1 MMAGGARSVLVT
13 GAADGIGLGI
23 ATRFAEA
30 GDHVALLDYDA
41 ARLEAVVERLRTA
54 GREVVGHVTDV
65 RDSESVQ
72 SAVDL
77 SVSRF
82 GRLDVCV
89 SNAGV
94 YPNRPVVEM
103 DEEEWD
109 RVLDTNLK
117 GTFLICRA
125 AARQMLAQGGPYPW
139 TSSRGKIVTLASGA
153 HRSARIGAAHYCASK
168 AGLVLFSQAL
178 ALELA
183 EHGINV
189 NIVSPGFTDVGD
201 RPGVSAEYRAVIEKG
216 IPWGRVGGPD
226 DLARAAFFLCSENAE
241 YMTGA
246 LVPVDGGAS
255 AGRFFL
261 PRSQQ

>member
-1 MMAGGARSVLVT
+1 MAVGARSVLVT

-23 ATRFAEA
+23 ATRFARA
-30 GDHVALLDYDA
+30 GDRVALLDYDA
-41 ARLEAVVERLRTA
+41 DRLAAAVERLGVE
-54 GREVVGHVTDV
+54 GREVFGQTTDV
-65 RDSESVQ
+65 RDGESVQ
-72 SAVDL
+72 SAVDWT
-77 SVSRF
+77 VGRF
-82 GRLDVCV
+82 GRLDVVV

-103 DEEEWD
+103 DEDEWD

-117 GTFLICRA
+117 GTFLVCRA

-139 TSSRGKIVTLASGA
+139 TTSRGKIVTLASGA

-189 NIVSPGFTDVGD
+189 NILSPGFTNVGD
-201 RPGVSAEYRAVIEKG
+201 RPGVSADYRATITKG
-216 IPWGRVGGPD
+216 IPWGRVGEPD
-226 DLARAAFFLCSENAE
+226 DLARVAFFLCSEEAE

-246 LVPVDGGAS
+246 LVPVDGGSS
-255 AGRFFL
+255 ARRFFL

>member
-23 ATRFAEA
+23 ATRFARA
-30 GDHVALLDYDA
+30 GDRVALLDYDGP
-41 ARLEAVVERLRTA
+41 RLEAAVAALAGE
-54 GREVVGHVTDV
+54 GREVFGQATDV

-72 SAVDL
+72 SAVDWT
-77 SVSRF
+77 VSRF
-82 GRLDVCV
+82 GRLDVAV

-103 DEEEWD
+103 EEDEWD

-117 GTFLICRA
+117 GTFLFTRA
-125 AARQMLAQGGPYPW
+125 VARQMLAQGGPYPW
-139 TSSRGKIVTLASGA
+139 TNSRGKIVTLASGA

-178 ALELA
+178 AMELA

-189 NIVSPGFTDVGD
+189 NILSPGFTDVGD
-201 RPGVSAEYRAVIEKG
+201 RPGVSAEYRATITKG

-226 DLARAAFFLCSENAE
+226 DLARAAFFLCSEEAE

-246 LVPVDGGAS
+246 LMPVDGGS
-255 AGRFFL
+255 SSGRFFL

>member
-1 MMAGGARSVLVT
+1 MAGGARSVLVT
-13 GAADGIGLGI
+13 GAADGIGRAI
-23 ATRFAEA
+23 ATQFARA
-30 GDHVALLDYDA
+30 GDRVALLDYDA
-41 ARLEAVVERLRTA
+41 DRLAAVVEQLSAEGRTVFGQA
-54 GREVVGHVTDV
+54 TDV
-65 RDSESVQ
+65 RDAESIQ
-72 SAVDL
+72 SALDWT
-77 SVSRF
+77 VSRF
-82 GRLDVCV
+82 GQLDVCI

-103 DEEEWD
+103 DEDEWD

-117 GTFLICRA
+117 GTFLVTRA
-125 AARQMLAQGGPYPW
+125 AARQMLAQDGPYPW
-139 TSSRGKIVTLASGA
+139 TNSRGKIVTLASGA

-189 NIVSPGFTDVGD
+189 NILSPGFTDVGD
-201 RPGVSAEYRAVIEKG
+201 RPGVSAEYRATISKA
-216 IPWGRVGGPD
+216 IPWGRVGEPD
-226 DLARAAFFLCSENAE
+226 DLARGAFFLCSEEAE

-246 LVPVDGGAS
+246 ILPIDGGSS
-255 AGRFFL
+255 AGRYFL

>member
-1 MMAGGARSVLVT
+1 MVNSGRSVLVT

-23 ATRFAEA
+23 ATRFAQA
-30 GDHVALLDYDA
+30 GDRVALLDYDE
-41 ARLEAVVERLRTA
+41 ARLETAVDGLLARGLQVF
-54 GREVVGHVTDV
+54 GQVTDV

-72 SAVDL
+72 SAIDWT
-77 SVSRF
+77 VSRF
-82 GRLDVCV
+82 GRLDVAL
-89 SNAGV
+89 SNAGI

-103 DEEEWD
+103 DEDEWD

-125 AARQMLAQGGPYPW
+125 VARQMLAQEGPYPW
-139 TSSRGKIVTLASGA
+139 ARSRGKIVTLASGA

-178 ALELA
+178 AMELA
-183 EHGINV
+183 EHRINV
-189 NIVSPGFTDVGD
+189 NILSPGFTDVGD
-201 RPGVSAEYRAVIEKG
+201 RPGVSAEYRATIEKG

-226 DLARAAFFLCSENAE
+226 DLARGAFFLCSDEAE

-246 LVPVDGGAS
+246 LMPVDGGSS
-255 AGRFFL
+255 AGRFNL